1 MRYSLTRWL
10 GLGVAALA
18 AAAVLSVSAANGQ
31 AANTTLAE
39 FTRLATE
46 GKAALSRVESSPNDG
61 QVHVP
66 SNTRVNYRTDPPVS
80 GNHWD
85 RWMDPGRY
93 SEVPPNEMLVHSLE
107 HGHIVIYF
115 ERANAEAVR
124 LLTLWSNMYRGMWD
138 GIVVVPRPGLGN
150 EVIVTAWTKSLR
162 MPMFEPATAAAF
174 IDAYRG
180 RGPENPVR

>member
-1 MRYSLTRWL
+1 MRLIRSL
-10 GLGVAALA
+10 GLGLAALVAAV
-18 AAAVLSVSAANGQ
+18 VLSLSAANGQ

-39 FTRLATE
+39 FNRLATE
-46 GKAALSRVESSPNDG
+46 GKAALARVESFPNDG

-66 SNTRVNYRTDPPVS
+66 TNTRVNYRTDPPVS

-85 RWMDPGRY
+85 RWVDPGRY
-93 SEVPPNEMLVHSLE
+93 NEVPANEMLVHTLE

-115 ERANAEAVR
+115 ERPTAEAVR

-138 GIVVVPRPGLGN
+138 GIVVVPRPGLGAG
-150 EVIVTAWTKSLR
+150 VILTAWTKMLR
-162 MPMFEPATAAAF
+162 LDAFDAAATAAF